1 MRHLNLLAGIVAL
14 ALVAGPAAGAGPATL
29 NKCIDARGKVTY
41 SNLPC
46 RNARETRAIEIDPA
60 PPPAPVR
67 AAPVQTHAMPAPVQ
81 PAPLAQPAPAVTAPV
96 QRPPAPPRAAPA
108 TREPATLKLETRS
121 VPAKP
126 VARTSARQCDALTDK
141 LGRVFDTMDAA
152 RRKGYTQEQMNAW
165 NQEIKDLERKKQ
177 QAGCF

>member
-1 MRHLNLLAGIVAL
+1 MRHLNLLAGMATL
-14 ALVAGPAAGAGPATL
+14 ALLAGPAAGAGPATL

-60 PPPAPVR
+60 PPAPAR
-67 AAPVQTHAMPAPVQ
+67 AAPVETQAMPAPVQ
-81 PAPLAQPAPAVTAPV
+81 PAPLVQPAPAVTAPV

-108 TREPATLKLETRS
+108 AREPATLKLETRS